1 MMKLNN
7 RNFKYPDTAAYD
19 SIIAYFESKHIKLED
34 IASIT
39 YQMQL
44 QFIPELKEEEAM
56 SAVIDVLHKREV
68 MNNAMVGIALD
79 N

>member
-19 SIIAYFESKHIKLED
+19 SIMAYFKTKNIKLED

-39 YQMQL
+39 YKISCNLSPTQ
-44 QFIPELKEEEAM
+44 E
-56 SAVIDVLHKREV
+56 KRPCQP
-68 MNNAMVGIALD
+68 
-79 N
+79 